1 MFPFDDTEGE
11 EIVEVRHVVPFSGF
25 GLGLG
30 NGLSDAGGRDAG
42 EKRILPVQSQR
53 RNQGSNKR
61 TVYFFMVFGWVHFPG
76 RRLQSLLNSVTLGRH
91 VRRISLQVPVAS
103 LTSLLFSV
111 IYNPL
116 RIDFISKNTT
126 L

>member
-1 MFPFDDTEGE
+1 
-11 EIVEVRHVVPFSGF
+11 
-25 GLGLG
+25 
-30 NGLSDAGGRDAG
+30 
-42 EKRILPVQSQR
+42 
-53 RNQGSNKR
+53 
-61 TVYFFMVFGWVHFPG
+61 MVFGWVHFPG

-91 VRRISLQVPVAS
+91 VRRISLQVPDAS